1 MSRKRTR
8 EFVYRERPS
17 IDCFFSKIAVEQ
29 ATEKANQVLME
40 AVDEVNGML
49 QPFGYF
55 FIHNT
60 DPRRL
65 GLTQGKPK
73 SPEENGQKGKLKNVF
88 ILFSL

>member
-49 QPFGYF
+49 KPFGYF
-55 FIHNT
+55 FFHNT
-60 DPRRL
+60 DRRRL
-65 GLTQGKPK
+65 GLTQGIKPK
-73 SPEENGQKGKLKNVF
+73 SPEDNNGRTVRKGN
-88 ILFSL
+88 

>member
-1 MSRKRTR
+1 MQ
-8 EFVYRERPS
+8 VVLV
-17 IDCFFSKIAVEQ
+17 VEQ

-49 QPFGYF
+49 KPFGYF

-65 GLTQGKPK
+65 GLTQGIKPK
-73 SPEENGQKGKLKNVF
+73 NPEEKGQKGKLTNVF
-88 ILFSL
+88 ILFSLWQSNWWSQ